1 MLIQA
6 LCAYYDM
13 LAKSGKALPPGYSSV
28 KIHYLVCLTPDG
40 KIDEIINWQNI
51 VQRET
56 GKGKFKEQYV
66 PREIMLPQRT
76 EKSGID
82 ANILEHKPLH
92 LFGLNFTKDGFTPE
106 DRTEKAK
113 KSHAAFVQANMDFL
127 EGLDSPGINAYR
139 NFIANWKPEEET
151 ENPYLLHLGKGYSS
165 ARFAFCLS
173 GRSDLP
179 LHTEEQ
185 IQSKWAQLYGELQCS
200 AEDGVLAQCA
210 VSGEKEP
217 IARIHDKIKGVPGGN
232 SSSSVLICFKNASE
246 NSYGNNHS
254 YNSNISQAAMKKY
267 TEALNY
273 LLNGKRHR
281 ALLDDVT
288 VVYWAMSENEVYND
302 LASLLLFDSRE
313 GLDAQQ
319 TEEMLGQLMPD
330 VREGSVRPDRIKSTA
345 GIDADVDFY
354 IVGIKPNTSRMAV
367 KFIYRRKFGEILM
380 HAAQHQCDLQITQ
393 QARSVELWR
402 IKKEMISPK
411 SKSETVNPALLS
423 KMLES
428 VLYGTNYPSFLLSTM
443 VRRAKTDAG
452 SISAVRAGVI
462 KACINRKLRLSGQKE
477 ELKLALD
484 KENNNPA
491 YLCGRLFAVLEK
503 LQQSVSDDSLNRT
516 IKDAYFSSASSKPSI
531 IFPKLLNLAQHHLN
545 KSKSEAYYRI
555 LIGEIV
561 DKLGT
566 AFPDTLLLPEQGRFI
581 IGYYQQYQS
590 FFVKKEDQ
598 KTETTQEE
606 L

>member
-1 MLIQA
+1 ML
-6 LCAYYDM
+6 
-13 LAKSGKALPPGYSSV
+13 V
-28 KIHYLVCLTPDG
+28 
-40 KIDEIINWQNI
+40 
-51 VQRET
+51 
-56 GKGKFKEQYV
+56 
-66 PREIMLPQRT
+66 
-76 EKSGID
+76 
-82 ANILEHKPLH
+82 
-92 LFGLNFTKDGFTPE
+92 
-106 DRTEKAK
+106 
-113 KSHAAFVQANMDFL
+113 
-127 EGLDSPGINAYR
+127 
-139 NFIANWKPEEET
+139 
-151 ENPYLLHLGKGYSS
+151 
-165 ARFAFCLS
+165 
-173 GRSDLP
+173 
-179 LHTEEQ
+179 
-185 IQSKWAQLYGELQCS
+185 
-200 AEDGVLAQCA
+200 QCA
-210 VSGEKEP
+210 VSGEKGP
-217 IARIHDKIKGVPGGN
+217 IARIHDKIKGVPGGL
-232 SSSSVLICFKNASE
+232 STGSVLICFKNASE
-246 NSYGNNHS
+246 NSYGNDQS

-288 VVYWAMSENEVYND
+288 VVYWAMSENEAYND
-302 LASLLLFDSRE
+302 LASLLLFDSSE

-319 TEEMLGQLMPD
+319 TEEMLGRLMQD
-330 VREGSVRPDRIKSTA
+330 AREGNVRPDRIKSTA

-354 IVGIKPNTSRMAV
+354 IVGIKPNSSRLAV

-380 HAAQHQCDLQITQ
+380 HVAQHQSDLQITQ

-402 IKKEMISPK
+402 IKKELLSPK
-411 SKSETVNPALLS
+411 SKNETVDPALLT

-428 VLYGTNYPSFLLSTM
+428 VLYGTNYPPFLLSTM
-443 VRRAKTDAG
+443 VRRVKTDAG

-503 LQQSVSDDSLNRT
+503 LQQSASGDSLNRT

-531 IFPKLLNLAQHHLN
+531 VFPKLVNLAQYHLN
-545 KSKSEAYYRI
+545 KSKSEAYYRM
-555 LIGEIV
+555 LIGEII

-566 AFPDTLLLPEQGRFI
+566 AFPDTLLLPEQGKFI

-598 KTETTQEE
+598 KTETKQEE